1 MNKQEVSK
9 EEEKED
15 INLST
20 MFPNGLVNFL
30 KGMQGQQ
37 QRQLPNRKRSGLGG
51 PGYTRSVHNEA
62 RSRMRRKLAKNG
74 QPKKIKKS
82 RRKAKKKRQ
91 RAK

>member
-1 MNKQEVSK
+1 MQESKVTK
-9 EEEKED
+9 EEEKEE

-30 KGMQGQQ
+30 KGMQGQRQ
-37 QRQLPNRKRSGLGG
+37 QQFPHRERSGLGG
-51 PGYTRSVHNEA
+51 PGYTKSLHDEA

-82 RRKAKKKRQ
+82 RRKAKKRRQ